1 MFPVKY
7 STSLLDII
15 YILRYI
21 PITPVNNQL
30 RALCIGWY
38 MDLSELTSYGSP
50 YRSLL
55 SRMILNNGEYLN
67 NVRKG
72 LPFFKKEEIDKI
84 EEKYEKTGVPLKDIN
99 EILSGKGMILK
110 TPTFKKYVNMK
121 LIAGT
126 QRIEKTEKGS
136 VGFYPPSVIRE
147 INFIKY
153 ALYSNLDVKA
163 VFQSGLES
171 LSTNALTIIESSFPE
186 VLDIA
191 ANLGGV
197 LNKRNETPYQAIE
210 HHLDQF
216 LEEKLVTKEQ
226 RSKILKKAAEVQD
239 ICNGIYDVTSELE
252 KLLEDIEVP
261 FQICLK
267 RFMKQR
273 KEE

>member
-1 MFPVKY
+1 M
-7 STSLLDII
+7 
-15 YILRYI
+15 
-21 PITPVNNQL
+21 
-30 RALCIGWY
+30 
-38 MDLSELTSYGSP
+38 
-50 YRSLL
+50 RSLL
-55 SRMILNNGEYLN
+55 SWMILANQEYLD
-67 NVRKG
+67 NVEKG
-72 LPFFKKEEIDKI
+72 LPFFKTEEIDRI
-84 EEKYEKTGVPLKDIN
+84 EKKYEKTGVPLKDIN

-110 TPTFKKYVNMK
+110 TPTFKKYVNLK
-121 LIAGT
+121 LIPGT
-126 QRIEKTEKGS
+126 LRMKKTKKGS

-153 ALYSNLDVKA
+153 ALYANLDVKT

-197 LNKRNETPYQAIE
+197 LNERNETPYQAIE

-216 LEEKLVTKEQ
+216 FEEELVTKDKRDE
-226 RSKILKKAAEVQD
+226 ILRKASEVQD